1 MTEKPNSRQAAD
13 LRLRAE
19 LKARDG
25 KTDGQETLP
34 PEEARRVL
42 HELRVHQIELE
53 MQNEELRRTQVELE
67 TAWVRYFDLYDLAP
81 VGYFTFS
88 EQGLILQAN
97 LTAATLLGVSRAA
110 LVKEPVS
117 RFVFREDQDVFYR
130 NRKKLFETDAPQAY
144 ELRLVKGD
152 GAQFWARLETTSAQ
166 VASGGVVARAV
177 VSDITDRKRAEEE
190 RHQRA
195 QELETANASLEESAT
210 QLRRLAAELTQAEE
224 RERKQLAKILH
235 DHLQQV
241 LVAVQMKMGL
251 LYGRAQNE
259 ENARAILEARDLLK
273 GAIRASQSLA
283 ADLHPPVLL
292 DGGLMPGLR
301 WLVRRVKEDHGLT
314 VDVTGEDAVNV
325 PEHIS
330 ILLFQAVRELLLNIV
345 KHAGVDQASVDMD
358 QPDAGSLRVVV
369 KDLGGGFAQNSQTEG
384 FGLFHL
390 RERITFIGGALDVVS
405 APGQGARVCLTV
417 PFEPT
422 RGLRSASLIPDPVLT
437 AVPSRGGRL
446 ATHHLLVVDD
456 HTIVQ
461 QGLIELLGKETDFDV
476 IGAAASGEQ
485 AIEAVRSLHPD
496 VVLMDISMPG
506 MNGIEATRIIKAE
519 MPEVRVI
526 GLSIHE
532 DVGMRSRMEQAGA
545 VAYCR
550 KSDPVEELIE
560 TIRTVTS
567 TSFQQPSR

>member
-1 MTEKPNSRQAAD
+1 MIEKPNSRQAAA

-25 KTDGQETLP
+25 KANTPEALS
-34 PEEARRVL
+34 PEEAGRVL
-42 HELRVHQIELE
+42 HDLRVHQIELE

-67 TAWVRYFDLYDLAP
+67 AAWVRYFDLYDLAP

-117 RFVFREDQDVFYR
+117 RFVHREDQDVFYR
-130 NRKKLFETDAPQAY
+130 HRKKLFETDAPQAY
-144 ELRLVKGD
+144 ELRLVRGD
-152 GAQFWARLETTSAQ
+152 GAQFWAQLETTSAQ
-166 VASGGVVARAV
+166 VPGVGAVARAV
-177 VSDITDRKRAEEE
+177 VSDITDRKRADEE
-190 RHQRA
+190 RRQRS

-314 VDVTGEDAVNV
+314 VEVTGEDAVNV

-330 ILLFQAVRELLLNIV
+330 IMVFQAVRELLLNVV

-358 QPDAGSLRVVV
+358 QPDLESLRVVV
-369 KDLGGGFAQNSQTEG
+369 KDLGSGFVQNSQNEG

-390 RERITFIGGALDVVS
+390 RERLTFIGGALDVAS
-405 APGQGARVCLTV
+405 SPGKGARVCVTV

-422 RGLRSASLIPDPVLT
+422 GGLRSASLIPDSVLT
-437 AVPSRGGRL
+437 TAPSTGRRL
-446 ATHHLLVVDD
+446 AMHHLLVVDD
-456 HTIVQ
+456 HAIVR
-461 QGLIELLGKETDFDV
+461 QGLIELLAKETDIDV

-485 AIEAVRSLHPD
+485 AIQAVRSLHPD

-519 MPEVRVI
+519 MPDVRVI

-532 DVGMRSRMEQAGA
+532 DVGMRSKMEQAGA

-550 KSDPVEELIE
+550 KSGPVEELIE

-567 TSFQQPSR
+567 ASFQQPSP